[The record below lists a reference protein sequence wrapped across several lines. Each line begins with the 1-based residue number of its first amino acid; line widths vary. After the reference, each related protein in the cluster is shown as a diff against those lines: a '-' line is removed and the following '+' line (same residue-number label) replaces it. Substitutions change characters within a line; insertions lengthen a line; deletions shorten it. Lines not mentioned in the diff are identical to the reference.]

1 LDKDQLKTNLKE
13 IPEANLLRFRLI
25 ELTKSPEQNSSF
37 SMSIT
42 GPAPK
47 EFSIYDAFA
56 NESILLNKRGTL
68 VSLIDPEQTFTDTT
82 LYVMN
87 TS

>member
-1 LDKDQLKTNLKE
+1 
-13 IPEANLLRFRLI
+13 
-25 ELTKSPEQNSSF
+25 
-37 SMSIT
+37 MSIT

-56 NESILLNKRGTL
+56 NESILYNKRGTL

-87 TS
+87 TSQVVIDDVKCTILHMKDIS